1 MLCYKMSLVLLQSF
15 VSEITSNNAKMAQ
28 NKKDIDDIKEELKA
42 NKVEM
47 KNSKDKILALQA
59 IDVIQDAL
67 DLDAIEELKSL
78 QNKIASLKADIK
90 KEKSIEVIKLQSDIV
105 RLKAQLAALKGE
117 DNPEDSPEVGSHMIA
132 TTLNPPSVI

>member
-1 MLCYKMSLVLLQSF
+1 MSLVLLKSF

-117 DNPEDSPEVGSHMIA
+117 DAPEVGDA
-132 TTLNPPSVI
+132 TGTTLDIVEILVA